1 MRAFWA
7 ALSVAAIVLSGTMAS
22 ARDRPPTR
30 ACLAAYEG
38 AQERQRSGHLREG
51 RELLLECAKAE
62 CGGLQRKCATGAGQ
76 LGSDIALIAPVVTDA
91 AGAAL
96 LDVQVSVDGESLTT
110 RLDGRPLAVDPGVHQ
125 LSVSARV
132 GPWPGREIST
142 TQTITIEQG
151 QRGAIAVALPP
162 PPDAGKSTDPSV
174 TSVIPPIPAPAREAP
189 AVRHG
194 GGPSAF
200 AYLFGGAGLLGV
212 GAGALLTYW
221 GKTDNAALAGC
232 APNCSPSSVEHIRRL
247 YLGADVSFAAGGAAL
262 GLAALLFATSHVDV
276 QPARSG
282 ALASFRGVF

>member
-7 ALSVAAIVLSGTMAS
+7 AFSVAATVLSGTMAS
-22 ARDRPPTR
+22 AWDRPPTR

-51 RELLLECAKAE
+51 RELLLECAKAA
-62 CGGLQRKCATGAGQ
+62 CGGLQRKCASGADQ
-76 LGSDIALIAPVVTDA
+76 LASDIAMVAPVVTDA

-151 QRGAIAVALPP
+151 QRGAIAIALPP
-162 PPDAGKSTDPSV
+162 PPT
-174 TSVIPPIPAPAREAP
+174 PPTPAPAQEAP

-221 GKTDNAALAGC
+221 GKTDNFALAGC

-282 ALASFRGVF
+282 GLASFKGVF